1 MLLDHINQQPQLA
14 DASKAILKSCFHA
27 FLAFCGCEPNPA
39 KALPRWRETP
49 RRIIVP
55 NDADVKRALDEAVR
69 MSMSGEAAAIRDG
82 LIFALSVVSGNRRGE
97 LRNLPIK
104 DLQIALNHPE
114 NGVYRVFT
122 NGKTGEA
129 ATRFTSFHVPLIER
143 WLEKRPFTD
152 CPYLFVNHRGQHLS
166 LVGFDRARPKVCQ
179 RAGVPIITY
188 QQLRRRLATHIANNQ
203 GVDVAAHALNH
214 SPHSGD
220 RVIRAYYYNP
230 DIARA
235 DKATASAFKV
245 MA

>member
-1 MLLDHINQQPQLA
+1 
-14 DASKAILKSCFHA
+14 
-27 FLAFCGCEPNPA
+27 
-39 KALPRWRETP
+39 
-49 RRIIVP
+49 
-55 NDADVKRALDEAVR
+55 

-104 DLQIALNHPE
+104 DLQIALNHP
-114 NGVYRVFT
+114 
-122 NGKTGEA
+122 
-129 ATRFTSFHVPLIER
+129 
-143 WLEKRPFTD
+143 
-152 CPYLFVNHRGQHLS
+152 
-166 LVGFDRARPKVCQ
+166 
-179 RAGVPIITY
+179 
-188 QQLRRRLATHIANNQ
+188 
-203 GVDVAAHALNH
+203 AHALNH